1 MSFPKKPQKTF
12 EIKIKII
19 IEFSAKYPKKDKSKR
34 LKIDASQSPLYIP
47 HKAPQINENKQKP
60 LSEALNNVLFFENM
74 KKVCIET
81 TKYPLWKGYRF
92 SFWGQFELPLLVPLP
107 IP

>member
-1 MSFPKKPQKTF
+1 MSFPKKPQKIF
-12 EIKIKII
+12 EIKMKVI
-19 IEFSAKYPKKDKSKR
+19 IEFSAKYSKIDKSKR
-34 LKIDASQSPLYIP
+34 LKIEASQSPMYIP
-47 HKAPQINENKQKP
+47 QKGPQINENKQKP

-81 TKYPLWKGYRF
+81 TKYPLWKGCRF
-92 SFWGQFELPLLVPLP
+92 SFLGQSEQPLLVPLP

>member
-1 MSFPKKPQKTF
+1 MSFPKKPQKIF
-12 EIKIKII
+12 EIKMKVI
-19 IEFSAKYPKKDKSKR
+19 IEFSAKYSKKDKSKR
-34 LKIDASQSPLYIP
+34 LKIEASQSPMYIP
-47 HKAPQINENKQKP
+47 QKGPQINETKQKP

-81 TKYPLWKGYRF
+81 TKYPLWKGCRF
-92 SFWGQFELPLLVPLP
+92 SFLGQSEQPLLVPLP

>member
-1 MSFPKKPQKTF
+1 MSFPKKPQKIF
-12 EIKIKII
+12 EIKMKVI
-19 IEFSAKYPKKDKSKR
+19 IEFSAKYSKKDKSKR
-34 LKIDASQSPLYIP
+34 LKIEASQSPMYIP
-47 HKAPQINENKQKP
+47 QKGPQINENKQKP

-81 TKYPLWKGYRF
+81 TKYPLWKGCRF
-92 SFWGQFELPLLVPLP
+92 SFLGQSEQPLLVPLP

>member
-1 MSFPKKPQKTF
+1 MSFPKKPQKIF
-12 EIKIKII
+12 EIKMKVI
-19 IEFSAKYPKKDKSKR
+19 IEFSAKYSKKDKSKR
-34 LKIDASQSPLYIP
+34 LKIEASQSPMYIP
-47 HKAPQINENKQKP
+47 QKGPQINENKQKP

-81 TKYPLWKGYRF
+81 TKYPLCKGCRF
-92 SFWGQFELPLLVPLP
+92 SFLGQSEQPLLVPLP